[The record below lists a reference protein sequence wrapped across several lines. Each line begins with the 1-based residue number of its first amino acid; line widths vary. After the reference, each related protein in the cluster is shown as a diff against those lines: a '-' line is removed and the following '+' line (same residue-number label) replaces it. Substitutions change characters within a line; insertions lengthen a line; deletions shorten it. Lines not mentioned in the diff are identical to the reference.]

1 MFKGNMGKVLLAAIV
16 GYCILGQ
23 IGAIAFGALAMFLLP
38 GGEQK

>member
-23 IGAIAFGALAMFLLP
+23 LAFGALAMFLIP